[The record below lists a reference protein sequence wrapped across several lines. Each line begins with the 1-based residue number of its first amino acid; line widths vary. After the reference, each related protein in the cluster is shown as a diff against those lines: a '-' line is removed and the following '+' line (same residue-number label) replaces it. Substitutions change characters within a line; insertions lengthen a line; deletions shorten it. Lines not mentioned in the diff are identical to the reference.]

1 MLFVLYLVGQ
11 NSSSW
16 VFPVRYVGEL
26 YFKNSQ
32 KVILNSLNVM
42 PQWLAHATIFILPEN
57 AARCASLTVCG
68 VGFVM
73 INVSDTR

>member
-11 NSSSW
+11 NNSSC
-16 VFPVRYVGEL
+16 VFPDLYVGAL

-32 KVILNSLNVM
+32 KVILNSLNVI
-42 PQWLAHATIFILPEN
+42 PQWLAHETIFILPEN
-57 AARCASLTVCG
+57 AARCASLTVSG

-73 INVSDTR
+73 INVNDTR